1 MTQTVNIRQAGKIL
15 RHCLISN
22 YENQKAGTG
31 AKPIVP
37 MLMGMQGIGKTD
49 CGRQSVHEPYNGLDM
64 GMVEVALAQKDP
76 TEVNGIQMPDLA
88 NDQTKNLKA
97 HWYLEVVAKKTAGI
111 EIGWVFGDEFPQA
124 PVPTQNAIAPI
135 MNDGMVGEYKL
146 PDGWFFMCAG
156 NRLKDKAGTNRI
168 PTHIKD
174 RVTFIYVE
182 PDIDD
187 FCDYATKSGWSP
199 YIPAFMRFKGKEDP
213 TVFCHSDPT
222 QDSTSTPRAWQR
234 ANTILDMGLEG
245 DLTCLQA
252 LLSGTLGEA
261 TTNSF
266 MAFLEVV
273 QTAPELTNLDAIL
286 DDPANAPICDRP
298 DILFVL
304 LGSLSAR
311 CTLDTFPAIAEYCV
325 RLDNKDL
332 LQVCVQDC
340 MAVCSGVRSS
350 ATFKQLVA
358 DGHLNDIYV

>member
-1 MTQTVNIRQAGKIL
+1 
-15 RHCLISN
+15 
-22 YENQKAGTG
+22 
-31 AKPIVP
+31 
-37 MLMGMQGIGKTD
+37 
-49 CGRQSVHEPYNGLDM
+49 
-64 GMVEVALAQKDP
+64 
-76 TEVNGIQMPDLA
+76 
-88 NDQTKNLKA
+88 
-97 HWYLEVVAKKTAGI
+97 
-111 EIGWVFGDEFPQA
+111 
-124 PVPTQNAIAPI
+124 

-156 NRLKDKAGTNRI
+156 NRQKIRQVLTAFLHTLRTGLLSSMSNQI
-168 PTHIKD
+168 SM
-174 RVTFIYVE
+174 TFVIMH
-182 PDIDD
+182 
-187 FCDYATKSGWSP
+187 KSGWSP

-245 DLTCLQA
+245 DLVCLQA

-266 MAFLEVV
+266 MAFLEVA

-350 ATFKQLVA
+350 ETFKQLVV
-358 DGHLNDIYV
+358 DGHLNDNTVYA

>member
-1 MTQTVNIRQAGKIL
+1 
-15 RHCLISN
+15 
-22 YENQKAGTG
+22 
-31 AKPIVP
+31 
-37 MLMGMQGIGKTD
+37 
-49 CGRQSVHEPYNGLDM
+49 
-64 GMVEVALAQKDP
+64 
-76 TEVNGIQMPDLA
+76 
-88 NDQTKNLKA
+88 
-97 HWYLEVVAKKTAGI
+97 
-111 EIGWVFGDEFPQA
+111 
-124 PVPTQNAIAPI
+124 
-135 MNDGMVGEYKL
+135 
-146 PDGWFFMCAG
+146 
-156 NRLKDKAGTNRI
+156 
-168 PTHIKD
+168 
-174 RVTFIYVE
+174 
-182 PDIDD
+182 
-187 FCDYATKSGWSP
+187 
-199 YIPAFMRFKGKEDP
+199 
-213 TVFCHSDPT
+213 
-222 QDSTSTPRAWQR
+222 
-234 ANTILDMGLEG
+234 MGLEG

-286 DDPANAPICDRP
+286 DEPANAPICDRP

-350 ATFKQLVA
+350 DTFKQLVA